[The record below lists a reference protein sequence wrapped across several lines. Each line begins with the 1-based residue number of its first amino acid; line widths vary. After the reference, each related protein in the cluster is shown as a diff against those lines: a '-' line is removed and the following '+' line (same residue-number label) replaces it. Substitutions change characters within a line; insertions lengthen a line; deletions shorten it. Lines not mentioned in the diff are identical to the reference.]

1 MSFSDHDNYDAFLLS
16 ESQAAIGAGEGFK
29 GWSFCVFFRYTVFI
43 RRSAHSQAKNLRSTR
58 GG

>member
-1 MSFSDHDNYDAFLLS
+1 MSFSDHDNYDALLLS

-43 RRSAHSQAKNLRSTR
+43 RRSAHSQGPKI
-58 GG
+58 

>member
-1 MSFSDHDNYDAFLLS
+1 MSFSDHDNYDALLLS

-43 RRSAHSQAKNLRSTR
+43 RRSAQSQGPKI
-58 GG
+58 